1 MFGLENLKKIEYLEN
16 EVEKLTKE
24 LANRSTTSEVDE
36 LRKKFDNDVSEL
48 EKENKK
54 LARIIKYAKDIPTC
68 RIESYTTLEGNTG
81 FWPAITTK
89 CILYVYINKEEY
101 TVDLPKLRYDHY
113 DIRRFDVVDNLATLE
128 IGYDWTDTIFID
140 KYIIDY
146 KKGTYVHS
154 SYEVPNKKESE
165 NEVKECTDC

>member
-1 MFGLENLKKIEYLEN
+1 MFGLKKRIEYLEN

-24 LANRSTTSEVDE
+24 LANRSTTSEVEE

-54 LARIIKYAKDIPTC
+54 LTRIIKYAKGIPTC
-68 RIESYTTLEGNTG
+68 HIESYTTLGSSNNSYFPT
-81 FWPAITTK
+81 ITTK
-89 CILYVYINKEEY
+89 YVLYVYIDKEEY
-101 TVDLPKLRYDHY
+101 TVDLPKLKSDNY
-113 DIRRFDVVDNLATLE
+113 DIRRFNVVDNLATLE

-154 SYEVPNKKESE
+154 SWEVPNKKESE

>member
-1 MFGLENLKKIEYLEN
+1 MFGLKKRIEYLEN

-24 LANRSTTSEVDE
+24 LANRSTTSEVEE

-54 LARIIKYAKDIPTC
+54 LTRIIKYAKGIPTC
-68 RIESYTTLEGNTG
+68 HIESYTTLGSSPMW
-81 FWPAITTK
+81 WPTITTK
-89 CILYVYINKEEY
+89 YVLYVYIDKEEY
-101 TVDLPKLRYDHY
+101 TVDLPKLESDNY

-146 KKGTYVHS
+146 KKGSYVHS
-154 SYEVPNKKESE
+154 SWEVLNIQDKKEE
-165 NEVKECTDC
+165 